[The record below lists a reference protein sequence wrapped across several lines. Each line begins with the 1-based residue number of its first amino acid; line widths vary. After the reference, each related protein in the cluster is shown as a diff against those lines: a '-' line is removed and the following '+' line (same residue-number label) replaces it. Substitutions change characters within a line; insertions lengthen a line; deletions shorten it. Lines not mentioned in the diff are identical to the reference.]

1 MIEIYA
7 KITYISYWFWYSVLL
22 NIVHNFTSF
31 HVTDGTFVINNTFF
45 KKMYCFPIILFQYW
59 SLIVHQKEIH
69 KQIRCI
75 SM

>member
-31 HVTDGTFVINNTFF
+31 HVTDGTFVINNIFF
-45 KKMYCFPIILFQYW
+45 KKKCTVFQLFYF
-59 SLIVHQKEIH
+59 SID
-69 KQIRCI
+69 R
-75 SM
+75 

>member
-31 HVTDGTFVINNTFF
+31 HVTDGTFVINNIFF
-45 KKMYCFPIILFQYW
+45 KKNVLFSNYFI
-59 SLIVHQKEIH
+59 SVLIVNRPPK
-69 KQIRCI
+69 RN
-75 SM
+75 S